1 MFSFKITRIVC
12 KNIFPSHFVN
22 RRVLLLQSL
31 NFTLRNA
38 RPDLLQSLP
47 YANSS
52 SSHHTSPEE
61 STSYKFTKDTA
72 KRLPT
77 DILAKIIVAGLVG
90 LLSLD
95 LSFAWYWSKNNE
107 RLILKTLEK
116 GTKPEAAVANEE
128 LVKRPLVVE
137 HLKRI
142 FNPNK
147 NVSNYYMICGEH
159 GAGKTTLT
167 KIASK
172 EVGKGVIYFDVP
184 ENPTIEKF
192 GMALG
197 QVLNF
202 TFEEH
207 ISFTAQLINK
217 ILGIIPG
224 RLNGFGII
232 FDNKAF
238 DPNFS
243 FIEKP
248 RLEKWERV
256 LEAFKRTST
265 LYKKKHDR
273 PPVII
278 YDSISLL
285 IPKYLEILDT
295 LQDGA
300 KKGADKRE
308 YVVVFVTSEGSVPGR
323 MEQRS
328 AWSRAK
334 QPVIE
339 IGDLSEEESME
350 YLTKKRK
357 INEVEAKKLYKLVG
371 GRIVELKSVADD
383 FIAGQSFEVIK
394 QSILTKVKKKFDSA
408 NLLRNQSN
416 HEAGK
421 RLIKVLLDSKE
432 IDTDLFR
439 EYFKDEKYNEVLEAN
454 VFAYHPSRDCITF
467 QSRSIEYYIRE
478 NVNIFIK
485 QEL

>member
-1 MFSFKITRIVC
+1 MFSSKITRIVC

-22 RRVLLLQSL
+22 RRVLLLQSP
-31 NFTLRNA
+31 NFTLRNT

-52 SSHHTSPEE
+52 PSHHTSPEE
-61 STSYKFTKDTA
+61 SISYKFTKDTA

-77 DILAKIIVAGLVG
+77 AILAKIIVAGLVG

-95 LSFAWYWSKNNE
+95 LSFAWYWSRNNE
-107 RLILKTLEK
+107 CLILKTLEK
-116 GTKPEAAVANEE
+116 GTKPEVDVANEE

-147 NVSNYYMICGEH
+147 NVSKYYMICGEH

-217 ILGIIPG
+217 ILGITPG
-224 RLNGFGII
+224 RLIGFGFI

-243 FIEKP
+243 FYRKTKAGEM
-248 RLEKWERV
+248 
-256 LEAFKRTST
+256 
-265 LYKKKHDR
+265 
-273 PPVII
+273 
-278 YDSISLL
+278 
-285 IPKYLEILDT
+285 
-295 LQDGA
+295 G
-300 KKGADKRE
+300 KGI
-308 YVVVFVTSEGSVPGR
+308 
-323 MEQRS
+323 RS
-328 AWSRAK
+328 
-334 QPVIE
+334 
-339 IGDLSEEESME
+339 
-350 YLTKKRK
+350 
-357 INEVEAKKLYKLVG
+357 
-371 GRIVELKSVADD
+371 
-383 FIAGQSFEVIK
+383 F
-394 QSILTKVKKKFDSA
+394 
-408 NLLRNQSN
+408 
-416 HEAGK
+416 
-421 RLIKVLLDSKE
+421 
-432 IDTDLFR
+432 
-439 EYFKDEKYNEVLEAN
+439 
-454 VFAYHPSRDCITF
+454 
-467 QSRSIEYYIRE
+467 
-478 NVNIFIK
+478 
-485 QEL
+485 

>member
-1 MFSFKITRIVC
+1 MVSSKIARIVC

-22 RRVLLLQSL
+22 HRVLLLQSP

-52 SSHHTSPEE
+52 SSHHTSEE
-61 STSYKFTKDTA
+61 SISYKFTKDTA

-77 DILAKIIVAGLVG
+77 AILAKIIVAGLVG

-95 LSFAWYWSKNNE
+95 LSFAWYWSRNNE
-107 RLILKTLEK
+107 HLILKTLEK

-224 RLNGFGII
+224 RKT
-232 FDNKAF
+232 KAG
-238 DPNFS
+238 
-243 FIEKP
+243 EMGK
-248 RLEKWERV
+248 
-256 LEAFKRTST
+256 
-265 LYKKKHDR
+265 
-273 PPVII
+273 
-278 YDSISLL
+278 
-285 IPKYLEILDT
+285 
-295 LQDGA
+295 
-300 KKGADKRE
+300 
-308 YVVVFVTSEGSVPGR
+308 
-323 MEQRS
+323 
-328 AWSRAK
+328 
-334 QPVIE
+334 
-339 IGDLSEEESME
+339 
-350 YLTKKRK
+350 
-357 INEVEAKKLYKLVG
+357 
-371 GRIVELKSVADD
+371 ELKSVADD

-478 NVNIFIK
+478 NANIFIK
-485 QEL
+485 